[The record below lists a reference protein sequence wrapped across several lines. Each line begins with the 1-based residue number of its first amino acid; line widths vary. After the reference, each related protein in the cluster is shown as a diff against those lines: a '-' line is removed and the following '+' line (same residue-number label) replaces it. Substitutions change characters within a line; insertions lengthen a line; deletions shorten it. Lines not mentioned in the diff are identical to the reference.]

1 MDKEGYIG
9 MNPIDIIIKKRDG
22 NTLTKEEVEF
32 FIDRFY
38 NKEIKDYQMSAWLMA
53 SFIRGLSKEE
63 TQYLISAILS
73 TGKTLE
79 WDFQV
84 IDKHSTGGVGDKLSL
99 VVVPLLASL
108 GFKVAKLSGRGLGH
122 TGGTID
128 KLESIPGFRTNLSLE
143 EFKSLVEKIG
153 CSIISQTD
161 DLVPVEKEIYSLRD
175 VTGTVDS
182 IPLITSSI
190 LSKKIAGGAKTIIF
204 DVKVGS
210 GAFMK
215 NLKDAEELTSWLIEI
230 GKSFNREVKAVISDM
245 NQPLGFAVGNILE
258 VIEAIDTL
266 KGNGPRDLEEL
277 AIEVVGTVVSKDLA
291 RESLKNGNAF
301 KKFKEMIEAQGG
313 DISSLSPLAKIYRFS
328 IQESGYIERLD
339 AYLIGEAVRVL
350 GAGRYKKEDIID
362 QDVGIL
368 LKKKVGDYVEN
379 EETILEIYYN
389 SEDKLKDS
397 IKLIRKAISISK
409 NEVKRPI
416 LIYSIY
422 S

>member
-215 NLKDAEELTSWLIEI
+215 NLKDAEELTSWLVEI

-362 QDVGIL
+362 PNVGIL

>member
-1 MDKEGYIG
+1 

-22 NTLTKEEVEF
+22 NILTKEEIEF

-38 NKEIKDYQMSAWLMA
+38 RKEIKDYQMSAWLMA
-53 SFIRGLSKEE
+53 SFVRGLSKEE
-63 TQYLISAILS
+63 TQYLISAILA
-73 TGKTLE
+73 TGNILE

-99 VVVPLLASL
+99 VVVPILASL
-108 GFKVAKLSGRGLGH
+108 GFRVAKLSGRGLGH

-128 KLESIPGFRTNLSLE
+128 KLESIPGFRTNLSLK
-143 EFKSLVEKIG
+143 EFKNLVEKVG
-153 CSIISQTD
+153 CSIISQTE

-230 GKSFNREVKAVISDM
+230 GKSFSREVKAVISDM

-266 KGNGPRDLEEL
+266 KGNGPRDLEDL
-277 AIEVVGTVVSKDLA
+277 AIEVVGTVASKDLA
-291 RESLKNGNAF
+291 REALKNGYAF
-301 KKFKEMIEAQGG
+301 RKFTEMVEAQGG
-313 DISSLSPLAKIYRFS
+313 NINNLNPSAKIYNFTL
-328 IQESGYIERLD
+328 QEPGYIERLD

-350 GAGRYKKEDIID
+350 GAGRYKKEDNID
-362 QDVGIL
+362 PNVGIVL
-368 LKKKVGDYVEN
+368 RKKIGDYVEKG
-379 EETILEIYYN
+379 EVILEIYYN
-389 SEDKLKDS
+389 SEDRLKDS
-397 IKLIRKAISISK
+397 IELIRKAISLNK
-409 NEVKRPI
+409 DEVRRHP
-416 LIYSIY
+416 LIYSVY

>member
-1 MDKEGYIG
+1 

-22 NTLTKEEVEF
+22 NILSKEEIEF

-38 NKEIKDYQMSAWLMA
+38 KKEIRDYQMSAWLMA

-63 TQYLISAILS
+63 VQYLISAILR
-73 TGKTLE
+73 TGKILK

-128 KLESIPGFRTNLSLE
+128 KLESIPGFKTNLSLE
-143 EFKSLVEKIG
+143 EFRELVEKIG
-153 CSIISQTD
+153 CSIISQTEE
-161 DLVPVEKEIYSLRD
+161 LVPVEKDMYSLRD
-175 VTGTVDS
+175 VTGTVES
-182 IPLITSSI
+182 IPLIVSSI

-204 DVKVGS
+204 DVKVGP

-215 NLKDAEELTSWLIEI
+215 DIKDAEELTSWLIEI
-230 GKSFNREVKAVISDM
+230 GKLFGKEVKAVISDM
-245 NQPLGFAVGNILE
+245 DQPLGFAVGNLLE
-258 VIEAIDTL
+258 VIEAIETL
-266 KGNGPRDLEEL
+266 EGRGPRDLEEL
-277 AIEVVGTVVSKDLA
+277 AIEVAGTVTSKDLA

-301 KKFKEMIEAQGG
+301 RKFIEMVEAQGG
-313 DISSLSPLAKIYRFS
+313 NINNLKSLASVYEFS
-328 IQESGYIERLD
+328 IEESGYIEHLD
-339 AYLIGEAVRVL
+339 AYLIGEAVRIL
-350 GAGRYKKEDIID
+350 GAGRYKKEDTID
-362 QDVGIL
+362 PNVGIV
-368 LKKKVGDYVEN
+368 LKKKVGDYVERGEN
-379 EETILEIYYN
+379 ILKIYYN
-389 SEDKLKDS
+389 SENRLKDS
-397 IKLIRKAISISK
+397 IELIRNAILLNK
-409 NEVKRPI
+409 NGVKRRP